1 MVQPSGSEAD
11 TVAEAVAVGVT
22 GQTVVPMAMT
32 DVTVRAG
39 HLVTD
44 GAHDVMVDVTVVY
57 MVEVVKLVGSADSVA
72 DSVPVTEA
80 VTVAVG
86 PVGSA
91 ESVAVPVGSEES
103 VAVAVAVA
111 VASVPVGSAVDDSV

>member
-1 MVQPSGSEAD
+1 
-11 TVAEAVAVGVT
+11 
-22 GQTVVPMAMT
+22 
-32 DVTVRAG
+32 
-39 HLVTD
+39 
-44 GAHDVMVDVTVVY
+44 MVDVTVVY

-72 DSVPVTEA
+72 DSVPVT